1 MREKGQD
8 ASKFSA
14 GGAVITY
21 PAARLLEEVAFIAYY
36 FHWPRED
43 ILLLPHSE
51 RQEWCQQITS
61 INKAMNKA
69 SGSTPD
75 NVFDI

>member
-1 MREKGQD
+1 MRKKSNG
-8 ASKFSA
+8 AGKFSA

-43 ILLLPHSE
+43 ILLLPHAE

-69 SGSTPD
+69 SGSAPG
-75 NVFDI
+75 NVFEI